1 MKARTLHPG
10 VLEDIKKI
18 IFRQS
23 FLKDYLTCPQMAL
36 YRWVIEV
43 EESAPWMAG
52 LLGTAGHHVIFTM
65 HTERRWDYSHHE
77 ISEIFQDAFYVE
89 LRKCEVPPNV
99 GQDYN
104 SIDEQLAAVSP
115 QYVEWLYNYQRL
127 ETNQQ
132 FYSTIHEQSFV
143 LELRDQADPDA
154 PPYYFTGQIDQ
165 AGLYENGDFVLRD
178 IKFRDNNFRPSK
190 VELQLDVQMSI
201 YATALWHGKPACAEC
216 RPRYVTDPFGVQAKQ
231 LVYEGPCDKCS
242 KLMGTPA
249 WPMRPPV
256 RCEMI
261 WMRDFELHTK
271 DQYDKEVID
280 KTLPKVRNPE
290 TNRLVYARVPNP
302 DWAKGYKAGD
312 MKGEGIIKTYRN
324 LRDLDVLMSDVLTI
338 CKFIRNGAFY
348 RKPGDQCNFWCKYK
362 ESCLKGIE
370 LEATSTRIEEAKGY
384 GTEDPF

>member
-190 VELQLDVQMSI
+190 VE
-201 YATALWHGKPACAEC
+201 
-216 RPRYVTDPFGVQAKQ
+216 
-231 LVYEGPCDKCS
+231 
-242 KLMGTPA
+242 
-249 WPMRPPV
+249 
-256 RCEMI
+256 
-261 WMRDFELHTK
+261 
-271 DQYDKEVID
+271 
-280 KTLPKVRNPE
+280 
-290 TNRLVYARVPNP
+290 
-302 DWAKGYKAGD
+302 
-312 MKGEGIIKTYRN
+312 
-324 LRDLDVLMSDVLTI
+324 
-338 CKFIRNGAFY
+338 
-348 RKPGDQCNFWCKYK
+348 
-362 ESCLKGIE
+362 
-370 LEATSTRIEEAKGY
+370 
-384 GTEDPF
+384 